1 MYNYII
7 PLVEKK
13 HDIGKA
19 SSGFECHPD
28 ITPFDELAIKIIKEI
43 AVVEAKKLAEKK
55 KQAFKQ
61 SSMLAHEATYCP
73 VINMTKKTSEV
84 VNDVGEV
91 IEKALPI
98 IDFFELEEEDD
109 SIENANHSSS
119 SSTSTMNKKRSAD
132 HLTST
137 PTSTSSTLTSC
148 ASEKTQ
154 EKPSRKQKT
163 PDVDKED
170 TFLQDLLQSL
180 KPSAEEL
187 ALKKKKLEIEEIQ
200 AKTTS
205 RMMDMMIKK
214 FMKDDEN

>member
-1 MYNYII
+1 M
-7 PLVEKK
+7 
-13 HDIGKA
+13 
-19 SSGFECHPD
+19 
-28 ITPFDELAIKIIKEI
+28 
-43 AVVEAKKLAEKK
+43 
-55 KQAFKQ
+55 
-61 SSMLAHEATYCP
+61 
-73 VINMTKKTSEV
+73 
-84 VNDVGEV
+84 
-91 IEKALPI
+91 
-98 IDFFELEEEDD
+98 
-109 SIENANHSSS
+109 
-119 SSTSTMNKKRSAD
+119 
-132 HLTST
+132 
-137 PTSTSSTLTSC
+137 TSC

-187 ALKKKKLEIEEIQ
+187 AFKKKKKLEIEEIQ